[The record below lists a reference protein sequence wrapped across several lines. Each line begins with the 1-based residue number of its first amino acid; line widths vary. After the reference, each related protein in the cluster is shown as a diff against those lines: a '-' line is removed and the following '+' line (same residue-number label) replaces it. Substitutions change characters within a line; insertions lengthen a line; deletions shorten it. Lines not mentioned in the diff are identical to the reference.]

1 MPRRPNPLQELEKN
15 ELRNRL
21 EKLIGFQ
28 VCCQFDCK
36 LLSSEI
42 ECLTNKSISPST
54 IRRFFNI
61 EFSKFNPSTFT
72 IRTFQEFIA
81 KKEKQISTSGN
92 FHDFILQFF
101 SPLHFERIDILDP
114 TTHIMYRRIAI
125 ELRNNE
131 ALFLSISDQMAKN
144 ENGRKFY
151 YELFPDYD
159 ILAKFQ
165 YKGYEKYLQYS
176 QSVNDIVFST
186 CLLVLAA
193 NERQRK
199 EEFEK
204 YLENLWRYYG
214 FETEMHPFVKGRF
227 YNILLRFAPERK
239 EELFE
244 CINRQLKIEKP
255 NRKIVFGL
263 FPGFHY
269 FVADALIDSDNLA
282 LLREVLNEAQN
293 KYAKVK
299 EFEWKGYYD
308 HFHLFSAWADF
319 FEGNK
324 KKALEKLQQVDDS
337 KFYFITKGYFQ
348 RRKDQLLK
356 EIEKQ
361 FKSSLD

>member
-1 MPRRPNPLQELEKN
+1 MPRRPNPLQDLEKD

-21 EKLIGFQ
+21 EELIGYP
-28 VCCQFDCK
+28 VRCHYDCK

-42 ECLTNKSISPST
+42 EGLTNKRISSST

-72 IRTFQEFIA
+72 IRTFREFIA
-81 KKEKQISTSGN
+81 KKEKKIGASGD

-101 SPLHFERIDILDP
+101 SPLHFESIDILEP
-114 TTHIMYRRIAI
+114 TTHIMFRRIAI

-131 ALFLSISDQMAKN
+131 GLFLSLANQLAKN

-176 QSVNDIVFST
+176 HSVNDIVFST

-193 NERQRK
+193 NERKRK
-199 EEFEK
+199 EEVEK

-214 FETEMHPFVKGRF
+214 FETEMHPFVKGRL

-239 EELFE
+239 EEIL
-244 CINRQLKIEKP
+244 ISIKRQLKIEKP

-269 FVADALIDSDNLA
+269 FVADALIDSVNVA
-282 LLREVLNEAQN
+282 LLKEVLNEAHN
-293 KYAKVK
+293 KYARVK

-319 FEGNK
+319 LEGNK
-324 KKALEKLQQVDDS
+324 KKAIEKLQQVDDR
-337 KFYFITKGYFQ
+337 KFYFISKSYFQ
-348 RRKDQLLK
+348 RRKDQLRM
-356 EIEKQ
+356 EIEK
-361 FKSSLD
+361 SM